1 MLKTKS
7 LEILNTFSN
16 EEFRRFADFVSS
28 PYHNTNKKLVA
39 LTKALEKFYPQFELP
54 ALTKEYLFTKI
65 FGQKK
70 YNDQMMRNLFSEYLK
85 ICENYIAKLVHQQI
99 FGFGQMP
106 SGPADLSRA
115 LAELL
120 QEKDIL
126 TEEEIIDRLERL
138 QVTSKRIN

>member
-1 MLKTKS
+1 MATATLIGCLVGLAVGVGICHRRHRILKAQ
-7 LEILNTFSN
+7 LE
-16 EEFRRFADFVSS
+16 
-28 PYHNTNKKLVA
+28 
-39 LTKALEKFYPQFELP
+39 
-54 ALTKEYLFTKI
+54 
-65 FGQKK
+65 
-70 YNDQMMRNLFSEYLK
+70 